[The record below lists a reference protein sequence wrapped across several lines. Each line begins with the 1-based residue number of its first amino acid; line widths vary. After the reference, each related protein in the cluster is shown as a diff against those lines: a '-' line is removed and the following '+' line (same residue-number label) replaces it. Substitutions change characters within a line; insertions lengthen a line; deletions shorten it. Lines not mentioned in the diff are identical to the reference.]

1 MTMFKAIFI
10 AMSLLGPPI
19 MAEHD
24 QYMKLYNI
32 NCEPNAE
39 YLDNVTCELNVIGRQ
54 VVVANIEWDAKTAFN
69 NLTVHFKLFKFYNQF
84 RPFLIDVTFNV
95 CDVAHKRVASNFYS
109 NLVVRVIS
117 KISNSTK
124 CVIEKV

>member
-1 MTMFKAIFI
+1 MFKTIFI
-10 AMSLLGPPI
+10 AMSLLGPPV
-19 MAEHD
+19 MAE

-32 NCEPNAE
+32 NCEPNSN

-54 VVVANIEWDAKTAFN
+54 VVVANMEWDAKKDLK
-69 NLTVHFKLFKFYNQF
+69 NLTVHFQLFKFYNQF
-84 RPFLIDVTFNV
+84 RPFLIDVTFNL
-95 CDVAHKRVASNFYS
+95 CDVAQKKVASNFYS

-124 CVIEKV
+124 CDIEKV